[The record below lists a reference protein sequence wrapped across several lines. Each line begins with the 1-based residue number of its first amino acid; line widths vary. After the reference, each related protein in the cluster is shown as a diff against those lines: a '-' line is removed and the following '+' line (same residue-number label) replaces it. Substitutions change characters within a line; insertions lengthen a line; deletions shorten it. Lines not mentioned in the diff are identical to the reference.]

1 MTTRHKR
8 RKTGTQSTLN
18 DSSTLHGNAHNHTKK
33 MGLKII
39 DPDCHKRLWFRM
51 QAMSSQPTS
60 TVHRR
65 DQWLV
70 LTAAFLGWMFDG
82 FEMGLFPLIGG
93 PALTDLLGPNSPTSQ
108 AAQWFG
114 AIIAV
119 FLVGAATGGVLFGWL
134 GDKIG
139 RVKAMSLSIFTYAI
153 FTGLCGFATE
163 AWHIAVLRFIASLG
177 MGGEWSLG
185 VALVNE
191 IWPGKSRALVAGL
204 IGAASN
210 VGFLLVGVLSIALV
224 SFIGGVKSLMLGI
237 GLSEELTAKLL
248 DNSAWRFLMISGAFP
263 ALLIF
268 FIRMFV
274 PESEKWK
281 SERDRGATGHWATI
295 DLLGVLVGCAA
306 ALVIIW
312 AWSPAGPGGWIG
324 VGITVVGLA
333 IALMGYLFPV
343 RKYLERAVSA
353 GSLRSASGSQ
363 VIRMMLLGAGLA
375 GVALLGTWGSIQW
388 APRWAAQLAPDP
400 SLHAKEYTQIVSGV
414 GAIVGTII
422 AALVAGRFGRRITYT
437 LLCLTSI
444 TSCLVLYQTN
454 TTFGPAFL
462 VSIFFAGGL
471 TAAFYGFFP
480 LYLPELFP
488 TAVRATGQ
496 GFAYNFGRILA
507 AIGGLQTATLMR
519 FFDNSFAKAGSVLA
533 AIYLIGVFIVWLG
546 PETKGRP
553 LPD

>member
-1 MTTRHKR
+1 MGETTDKSANG
-8 RKTGTQSTLN
+8 KISTDTQSTKLG
-18 DSSTLHGNAHNHTKK
+18 SA
-33 MGLKII
+33 
-39 DPDCHKRLWFRM
+39 
-51 QAMSSQPTS
+51 
-60 TVHRR
+60 
-65 DQWLV
+65 QWMV
-70 LTAAFLGWMFDG
+70 LIAAFLGWMFDG

-93 PALTDLLGPNSPTSQ
+93 PALADLLGPSSPPSD
-108 AAQWFG
+108 AARWFG
-114 AIIAV
+114 SIIAV

-163 AWHIAVLRFIASLG
+163 AWHIAALRFTASLG

-210 VGFLLVGVLSIALV
+210 VGFLLVGVLSIVLV
-224 SFIGGVKSLMLGI
+224 SFIGGIKGFMLGV
-237 GLSEELTAKLL
+237 GLSEALTAKLL
-248 DNSAWRFLMISGAFP
+248 DHSAWRFLMISGAFP

-268 FIRMFV
+268 FIRLFV
-274 PESEKWK
+274 PESKKWEA
-281 SERDRGATGHWATI
+281 ERDRGATGHWANI
-295 DLLGVLVGCAA
+295 DLFGVLIGCLA
-306 ALVIIW
+306 ALGIIW
-312 AWSPAGPGGWIG
+312 AWSPAGVGGWLA
-324 VGITVVGLA
+324 VVVTVVGLA
-333 IALMGYLFPV
+333 IALLGYLFPV
-343 RKYLERAVSA
+343 RKYLERAMAA
-353 GSLRSASGSQ
+353 GSLHATQGKE
-363 VIRMMLLGAGLA
+363 VVRMMIFGAGLA

-400 SLHAKEYTQIVSGV
+400 LLHAKEYTQIVSGI
-414 GAIVGTII
+414 GAIVGTIA
-422 AALVAGRFGRRITYT
+422 AALVAGRYGRRITYT
-437 LLCLTSI
+437 LLCLGSI
-444 TSCLVLYQTN
+444 ASCLFLYQAN
-454 TTFGPAFL
+454 TAFGPMFL

-507 AIGGLQTATLMR
+507 AIGGLQTATLMV
-519 FFDNSFAKAGSVLA
+519 FFGNSFAKAGSALA
-533 AIYLIGVFIVWLG
+533 AIYLIGVFIVWIG
-546 PETKGRP
+546 PETKGKP
-553 LPD
+553 LPE

>member
-1 MTTRHKR
+1 MDCPLQWPVRFGNTTPEL
-8 RKTGTQSTLN
+8 S
-18 DSSTLHGNAHNHTKK
+18 ATKLMNESPK
-33 MGLKII
+33 LS
-39 DPDCHKRLWFRM
+39 R
-51 QAMSSQPTS
+51 A
-60 TVHRR
+60 
-65 DQWLV
+65 QWMV
-70 LTAAFLGWMFDG
+70 LIAAFLGWMFDG

-93 PALTDLLGPNSPTSQ
+93 AALGDLLGPNSPPGD
-108 AAQWFG
+108 AAKWFG
-114 AIIAV
+114 SIIAV

-163 AWHIAVLRFIASLG
+163 AWHISALRFVASLG

-204 IGAASN
+204 IGAAAN
-210 VGFLLVGVLSIALV
+210 VGFLLVGVLSLVLV
-224 SFIGGVKSLMLGI
+224 SFIGGIKEFMLGV
-237 GLSEELTAKLL
+237 GLSEAIISKLM

-268 FIRMFV
+268 FIRLFV
-274 PESEKWK
+274 PESKKWEA
-281 SERDRGATGHWATI
+281 ERDRGATGHWANQ
-295 DLLGVLVGCAA
+295 DLLGVLVGCLA
-306 ALVIIW
+306 ALAIIW
-312 AWSPAGPGGWIG
+312 AWSPAGPAAGLA
-324 VGITVVGLA
+324 VVITVVGLG
-333 IALMGYLFPV
+333 ITLMGYLFPV
-343 RKYLERAVSA
+343 RKYLARAAVA
-353 GSLRSASGSQ
+353 GNLRGMDGKHI
-363 VIRMMLLGAGLA
+363 VRMMIFGAGLA

-388 APRWAAQLAPDP
+388 APRWAAQMAPDP
-400 SLHAKEYTQIVSGV
+400 LQHAKEYTQIVSAT
-414 GAIVGTII
+414 GAIVGTIV

-437 LLCLTSI
+437 LICFGSI
-444 TSCLVLYQTN
+444 ASCLFLYQAN
-454 TTFGPAFL
+454 TTFGPMFL
-462 VSIFFAGGL
+462 VSMFFAGLL

-488 TAVRATGQ
+488 TAVRATCQ

-507 AIGGLQTATLMR
+507 AVGGLQTATLMGM
-519 FFDNSFAKAGSVLA
+519 FGNSFAKAGSALA

-546 PETKGRP
+546 PETKGKE